1 MHRRDIGKGGR
12 YDSKHCR
19 KNTARSRTRIA
30 VLSPSEI
37 FLTWVKSY
45 GHSSVKNAR
54 SLPRSISLW
63 IPSLKFEPKVKKLS
77 KKGGFQIE
85 SDNVD
90 FDVFRG
96 KTPRIV
102 ARAYHYFRV
111 SGLLGLSRRGGGFV
125 SYSAFII
132 GVYSKALFFNISLSF
147 GSNFTISNQTEVL
160 RGGEQP

>member
-1 MHRRDIGKGGR
+1 MDRKYTTQYQKWRNGWPALLLSGPLSLRRDDRHHIKTRHTAAGMTWERCLAVHRRDIGKGGR
-12 YDSKHCR
+12 YDSKHCI
-19 KNTARSRTRIA
+19 NTARSSTRSA

-37 FLTWVKSY
+37 ILTWIRNY

-90 FDVFRG
+90 FDVFLG

-111 SGLLGLSRRGGGFV
+111 S
-125 SYSAFII
+125 
-132 GVYSKALFFNISLSF
+132 
-147 GSNFTISNQTEVL
+147 
-160 RGGEQP
+160 